1 MKKLHHIISTKGDLY
16 LTDEEYREFFNLD
29 SSDQD
34 SSDQDSTDYFHTGDY
49 QREQDGSV
57 NLDREYWNRTQ
68 SLRTEKVI
76 DFGTGLQ
83 Y

>member
-29 SSDQD
+29 SFDQD
-34 SSDQDSTDYFHTGDY
+34 SIDYLHTGRY
-49 QREQDGSV
+49 QRESDGSID
-57 NLDREYWNRTQ
+57 LDRECWDRTQ
-68 SLRTEKVI
+68 SLRAEKVI
-76 DFGTGLQ
+76 DYGTGLQ

>member
-16 LTDEEYREFFNLD
+16 LTEEEYREFFNLD
-29 SSDQD
+29 STD
-34 SSDQDSTDYFHTGDY
+34 SDSTDYFHTGDY
-49 QREQDGSV
+49 QRELDGSV
-57 NLDREYWNRTQ
+57 NLDRECWNRTQ

>member
-1 MKKLHHIISTKGDLY
+1 MKKLHHIISAKGDLY

-34 SSDQDSTDYFHTGDY
+34 SIDYFHTGDY
-49 QREQDGSV
+49 QRELDGSV
-57 NLDREYWNRTQ
+57 NLDRECWNRTQ
-68 SLRTEKVI
+68 SLRAEKVI

>member
-34 SSDQDSTDYFHTGDY
+34 STDYFHTGDY
-49 QREQDGSV
+49 QRELDGSV
-57 NLDREYWNRTQ
+57 SLDRECWNRTQ